1 MFFSKH
7 AIIAFVATSAI
18 ASFCAD
24 AKECVSP
31 KNFVCHP
38 TTTPPTL
45 DGDLGD
51 WSDDHANA
59 AVTSSLTAA
68 MGAMPYEAGDL
79 SMRCVYDE
87 SRIYFAFEVPGAY
100 RFDPNDDHKCASIST
115 MMQVG
120 PDATFFMMGG
130 CPLAMGPNECD
141 AVPGECDDHLV
152 DIGGHWELKT
162 TQMGVEYGVDLES
175 GTGNDPIANKDDEY
189 AVGAYCRFDDDDD
202 LAANEWAAAWS
213 HTNPILDADAAASAY
228 RATSNS
234 NDKYIFEMSRLLKT
248 ASTKTDAQLEAGQTI
263 GFGVAYWDPNFSED
277 AGWNAPS
284 HYVTGCSQSWINLI
298 LATED
303 VDLDNL
309 GESNAATD
317 KEVKVAGSSPASSV
331 STMLGLFAVAA
342 ATFVT
347 VFF

>member
-1 MFFSKH
+1 MFINNLSTPNY
-7 AIIAFVATSAI
+7 I
-18 ASFCAD
+18 
-24 AKECVSP
+24 
-31 KNFVCHP
+31 VCQ
-38 TTTPPTL
+38 
-45 DGDLGD
+45 
-51 WSDDHANA
+51 
-59 AVTSSLTAA
+59 
-68 MGAMPYEAGDL
+68 
-79 SMRCVYDE
+79 R
-87 SRIYFAFEVPGAY
+87 
-100 RFDPNDDHKCASIST
+100 
-115 MMQVG
+115 
-120 PDATFFMMGG
+120 
-130 CPLAMGPNECD
+130 
-141 AVPGECDDHLV
+141 
-152 DIGGHWELKT
+152 
-162 TQMGVEYGVDLES
+162 
-175 GTGNDPIANKDDEY
+175 Y